1 MRLTVANVV
10 AREEVGVVLKEDSKQ
25 KYFLKQ
31 TSPNDIKSKE
41 ENSEENNG
49 GKKKRGQSPPG
60 FFVFEKPTSPTK
72 KEKLEAAKVWNYN
85 HH

>member
-1 MRLTVANVV
+1 MT
-10 AREEVGVVLKEDSKQ
+10 SSQ
-25 KYFLKQ
+25 KKKIVRK
-31 TSPNDIKSKE
+31 TMGE
-41 ENSEENNG
+41 R
-49 GKKKRGQSPPG
+49 KKRGQSPPG

>member
-10 AREEVGVVLKEDSKQ
+10 AKEEVGVVLKEDSEQ
-25 KYFLKQ
+25 NYFLKQ
-31 TSPNDIKSKE
+31 TLPDDIKKIVRKTMGE
-41 ENSEENNG
+41 RKNS
-49 GKKKRGQSPPG
+49 GQSPPG
-60 FFVFEKPTSPTK
+60 LFVFEKPTSPTK